1 MKKINGE
8 KILSKLGLSTRRA
21 KQFGK
26 NLEEI
31 IEQELK
37 DINEVKEK
45 KEAKKKTK
53 KINILEI
60 KDTYEDEEG
69 E

>member
-1 MKKINGE
+1 MKKLNGE

-21 KQFGK
+21 KKFGK

-37 DINEVKEK
+37 EVKLK
-45 KEAKKKTK
+45 KEDKKKTK
-53 KINILEI
+53 KIDILEI
-60 KDTYEDEEG
+60 EDTYEDEEG
-69 E
+69 DK

>member
-1 MKKINGE
+1 MKKLNGE
-8 KILSKLGLSTRRA
+8 KILSKLGLSTRRS

-37 DINEVKEK
+37 EVKE
-45 KEAKKKTK
+45 ETEIKKKTK

-60 KDTYEDEEG
+60 KNTYRDEEG
-69 E
+69 DK

>member
-1 MKKINGE
+1 MKKLNGE
-8 KILSKLGLSTRRA
+8 KILSKLGLSTRRS

-37 DINEVKEK
+37 EVKED
-45 KEAKKKTK
+45 KKKTK
-53 KINILEI
+53 KIDILEI

-69 E
+69 DK